1 MPCFLRDVYREL
13 MYDHGGRL
21 WIRGVGGD
29 KRGEEAVWIQINCPS
44 VPTSLSLRVSL
55 DLSTPLSL
63 PFEEL
68 SSSGST

>member
-1 MPCFLRDVYREL
+1 

-29 KRGEEAVWIQINCPS
+29 QRGEEAVWIQINCPS

-63 PFEEL
+63 Q
-68 SSSGST
+68 S